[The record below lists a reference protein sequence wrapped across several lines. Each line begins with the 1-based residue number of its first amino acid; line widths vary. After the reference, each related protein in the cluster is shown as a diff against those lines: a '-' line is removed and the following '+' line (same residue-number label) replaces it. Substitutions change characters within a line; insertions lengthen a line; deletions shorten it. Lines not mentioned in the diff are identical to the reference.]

1 MYKMSHLPILEIK
14 KKKAHSQSKLR
25 VITVEKSYKS
35 YAVYR
40 SPGPMSKITSDLRV
54 RGRGY
59 ISKIRV
65 RGVARVRGDSSKSS
79 GSDS

>member
-40 SPGPMSKITSDLRV
+40 SPGPMSKIRSDSRGRARGFTTVASNSSYASDSYFTNKASTSD
-54 RGRGY
+54 
-59 ISKIRV
+59 S
-65 RGVARVRGDSSKSS
+65 
-79 GSDS
+79 

>member
-1 MYKMSHLPILEIK
+1 
-14 KKKAHSQSKLR
+14 
-25 VITVEKSYKS
+25 
-35 YAVYR
+35 
-40 SPGPMSKITSDLRV
+40 MSKITSDLRV

-65 RGVARVRGDSSKSS
+65 RGEARVRGDSSKSS